1 MAQQGVCKNY
11 GDCYLADDK
20 KPMSLE
26 STNGICPN
34 CEQPL
39 YEISSSYPWWIKISG
54 GILLLVLIGG
64 GVWWYLSPQP
74 PVPTPTPKPHH
85 PELTQTEKLRTQIE
99 ALQKQIEAIEAE
111 IGNTPVS
118 SLISKLEEPQRQVED
133 IQRQID
139 QMPELQTQLDE
150 LQTQIEQIYTQLVEN
165 ISQEINHLQGQIG
178 TNTHL
183 ASELES
189 VPQQIKAI
197 QNATAKLP
205 ESSQIIALN
214 TKIEGLQTQIEQIY
228 TQLVENMSQEI
239 NHLQTQ
245 IGTKA
250 LLELATEL
258 ESVQQQMKAIQ
269 NGSALLPDTSQLFAL
284 NQKIEERQTQIE
296 QIYTQLVKEIQ
307 NPLEKIQAQVGHKN
321 TVSLTTQLEK
331 LQEQIWGIQRPI
343 SLFYGSQ
350 SLLYAQVSELQTQ
363 IEQIYSQMVDKIT
376 QTIEALPKPPIRRT
390 SAVISLTTQLEYIQ
404 EPIDAVQK
412 LLDKLYETEQVIA
425 LQKQVEK
432 QQTGIEQTYRLLVSD
447 IEKQIEAMP
456 ADKCAD
462 QKSLRPQIETLQ
474 TQIEAIQQ
482 RIDKSIRRPEMAALK
497 TRLDGLHRKIMRDLT
512 EISSCSCVDEV
523 PKCLSAEM
531 QKKLPLSCVPAMQ
544 NRAIPDYL
552 HDWIKGV
559 AKITESEF
567 FVMRREVKVGEFQD
581 YVKTLDK
588 GQRDQLGDVW
598 RQDDAGEVSDENP
611 VAGVPWWAAKG
622 YADWLSKKTGCP
634 LTLPTYNQWVAATVS
649 HANPDNA
656 VIRDKQQFLGLKP
669 QQRTDEGEIQASDD
683 IFGIITN
690 EETEENSGGVLDLL
704 GNLREWS
711 IDNRGQEECPDDSF
725 HYILGED
732 YKTWR
737 DNIAGAP
744 LCEMGMSDMVGF
756 RLVLREKK

>member
-11 GDCYLADDK
+11 GDCQLADEK

-26 STNGICPN
+26 STNRICPD
-34 CEQPL
+34 CGQPL
-39 YEISSSYPWWIKISG
+39 YEIPSSSPLWLKISG
-54 GILLLVLIGG
+54 GILIFLVLIVGG
-64 GVWWYLSPQP
+64 GVWWYVSP
-74 PVPTPTPKPHH
+74 PVPTPTPKPPH
-85 PELTQTEKLRTQIE
+85 PELTQSEKLRIKIE
-99 ALQKQIEAIEAE
+99 ALQRQIDAIQAE
-111 IGNTPVS
+111 IGNTPVH
-118 SLISKLEEPQRQVED
+118 SLITQLED
-133 IQRQID
+133 IQGQID
-139 QMPELQTQLDE
+139 QMPELQTQ
-150 LQTQIEQIYTQLVEN
+150 IVQIYIQLVEN
-165 ISQEINHLQGQIG
+165 LSQEINRLQTQIG

-183 ASELES
+183 ATELES
-189 VPQQIKAI
+189 VQKHIKAI
-197 QNATAKLP
+197 QSASAQLP
-205 ESSQIIALN
+205 ETAALN
-214 TKIEGLQTQIEQIY
+214 QKIEGLQTQIEQIY
-228 TQLVENMSQEI
+228 TQLVDNMSQEI

-269 NGSALLPDTSQLFAL
+269 SGSAQLPDTSQLIAL
-284 NQKIEERQTQIE
+284 NQTIEERQTQIE

-307 NPLEKIQAQVGHKN
+307 NPLEKIQAQVGHKK
-321 TVSLTTQLEK
+321 TVSLTTPLEK
-331 LQEQIWGIQRPI
+331 LQDQVWGIQRPI
-343 SLFYGSQ
+343 SRFYGSH
-350 SLLYAQVSELQTQ
+350 SLLYAQVSELQTR
-363 IEQIYSQMVDKIT
+363 IEQIYRQLIDNIN
-376 QTIEALPKPPIRRT
+376 QTIEALPKPPFRHT
-390 SAVISLTTQLEYIQ
+390 SAVISVTTQLVEIQ
-404 EPIDAVQK
+404 EPIDAVHK
-412 LLDKLYETEQVIA
+412 LLDKLYETEQVLA

-432 QQTGIEQTYRLLVSD
+432 QQTGIEQTYRMLVSD
-447 IEKQIEAMP
+447 IEKQIKAMP
-456 ADKCAD
+456 ADKCTAPK
-462 QKSLRPQIETLQ
+462 QLQSQIETIQ

-497 TRLDGLHRKIMRDLT
+497 TRLDGLHRKVMRDLT

-531 QKKLPLSCVPAMQ
+531 QKKLPLSCVPTLQ
-544 NRAIPDYL
+544 NRAIPGYL

-559 AKITESEF
+559 AKVTESEF

-598 RQDDAGEVSDENP
+598 RQDDAGEVPDENP

-634 LTLPTYNQWVAATVS
+634 LTLPTYNQWIAATVS

-669 QQRTDEGEIQASDD
+669 QQRTDDGKKQASNDLFQQLLSD
-683 IFGIITN
+683 
-690 EETEENSGGVLDLL
+690 ETEENAGGVLDLL

-744 LCEMGMSDMVGF
+744 ICEMGMSDMVGF
-756 RLVLREKK
+756 RLVLRENK